1 MTPGLLQSNRHPLL
15 HARSVTSPGT
25 TFGKSQSSSIHS
37 NLINNTKLIDS
48 PSLCERWIHF
58 PSLWGRL
65 RLQKSAIALW
75 SCAGVTCPRTSSAY
89 VASSPIRS
97 KLWSFGLPYCWWEES
112 QSKFDGMAE
121 KVGSLGQSLH
131 RRISDM
137 EDLIRTSNGKD
148 REVDE
153 QNSAALF
160 SLQRSLTSVATAGS
174 VIPANIFFDIPQPVN
189 SLYTGRQQFL
199 NSLRDIS
206 LKPKDGDPIHKQ
218 QRFVICGISGSGKTQ
233 FCCKFADRNRE
244 VGFPFNFW
252 GIFYVDASTH
262 ERAKQTYVDIAKL
275 GNVEPNQKAAMHWL
289 SNRPERWLLLI
300 DNADDPGVNFE
311 DYFPKGDGG
320 LVIVTTRNPDH
331 KVYGNLGPGYF
342 EFQGMEEEDS
352 SALLLRSAHVKEPW
366 DVDSESRASKI
377 ARRLGFLA
385 LALIHAGA
393 TIRENICSL
402 KNYLA
407 VYDKS
412 WQRIRWVPGDEDE
425 EILRAVA
432 TYEVCF
438 AGIEE
443 RATRASEDAIQL
455 LKMFSFFYST
465 NIRFDILKRA
475 VLNAVVEREAERR
488 QTHVGSQR
496 TSTWHEWYRDAR
508 LFLLAFI
515 VQNRGP
521 PALPSCLRDGL
532 DAEFNE
538 PRVRY
543 ALRELTQ
550 MSLVTHDKSNDT
562 YSMHPTAE
570 QAVWAH
576 IAPVVLSRSILLPPH
591 DESHYEE
598 LFRRDILPHIDHV
611 RSCQESINRTIIAN
625 RERRWYGLVQWHG
638 AQSRLDRD
646 QAMRFAKFSFIFA
659 HNGRWKDAEELQLA
673 VKAYTDRV
681 LGPDHRSSRRIT
693 LALAQTYWNQGR
705 GDEAAELQDT
715 VLQACIKWLGPDEYE
730 TLMAEEL
737 LGETRWQQGRCS
749 DARVLQQHAVN
760 GLTKLKGSGGED
772 TLTATGRLGRTE
784 AKFYENLDE
793 AKKHITEAFRGLSS
807 LLGPKH
813 TKTLSVQ
820 EDLALLALQMKED
833 LSDPLEWLQHHDEAE
848 DLVRRGLSIAE
859 RNLGIGHIGYLMGKT
874 LLGTILTNQ
883 SKYAEAESTLLEVL
897 EKQRHLSACR
907 GDFHPDRLGAMIEL
921 VSCYRVQ
928 GKLDE
933 SIQYCDEVIKGLQR
947 ISATQHPLERKMRAQ
962 KQDLMGMRLLR
973 GD

>member
-1 MTPGLLQSNRHPLL
+1 M
-15 HARSVTSPGT
+15 
-25 TFGKSQSSSIHS
+25 
-37 NLINNTKLIDS
+37 
-48 PSLCERWIHF
+48 
-58 PSLWGRL
+58 
-65 RLQKSAIALW
+65 
-75 SCAGVTCPRTSSAY
+75 
-89 VASSPIRS
+89 ASSPIRS
-97 KLWSFGLPYCWWEES
+97 KLWSFGLPYCWCKEES

-121 KVGSLGQSLH
+121 KVESLVQSLH

-153 QNSAALF
+153 QNSAALS

-206 LKPKDGDPIHKQ
+206 LKPKGGDSIHKQ

-233 FCCKFADRNRE
+233 FCCKFADQNRE
-244 VGFPFNFW
+244 SFW
-252 GIFYVDASTH
+252 GIFYIDASTL
-262 ERAKQTYVDIAKL
+262 ERAKQTYVDITKL
-275 GNVEPNQKAAMHWL
+275 GSVEPNQKAAMHWL

-300 DNADDPGVNFE
+300 DNADDPGVNLE
-311 DYFPKGDGG
+311 DCFPKGDGG

-366 DVDSESRASKI
+366 DVDSKSWASKI

-393 TIRENICSL
+393 TIRENLCSL

-412 WQRIRWVPGDEDE
+412 WQRMRWVPGDEDE

-432 TYEVCF
+432 TYEVCY

-475 VLNAVVEREAERR
+475 VLNTVVEREAERR
-488 QTHVGSQR
+488 QTQVGSQR
-496 TSTWHEWYRDAR
+496 TSTWHEWYRDLR

-562 YSMHPTAE
+562 YSMHPLVHRWARERQGMSTAE

-576 IAPVVLSRSILLPPH
+576 IAAVVLSRSILLPPH
-591 DESHYEE
+591 DESHCESQRESHRKSQDAE

-625 RERRWYGLVQWHG
+625 RERRWYGL
-638 AQSRLDRD
+638 
-646 QAMRFAKFSFIFA
+646 FSVIFA

-715 VLQACIKWLGPDEYE
+715 VLQACIKWLGPDDYE

-737 LGETRWQQGRCS
+737 LGETRWQQGRYS

-760 GLTKLKGSGGED
+760 GLTKLK
-772 TLTATGRLGRTE
+772 

-793 AKKHITEAFRGLSS
+793 AKKHITEAFRGLNN

-820 EDLALLALQMKED
+820 EDLELLVLQMKED
-833 LSDPLEWLQHHDEAE
+833 LSDPLEWLQHVLACRHEKLGKEHPYTLLAMTRLARVKTALGEHDEAE

-859 RNLGIGHIGYLMGKT
+859 RNLGKGHIGYLM
-874 LLGTILTNQ
+874 GTILTNQ
-883 SKYAEAESTLLEVL
+883 SKYAEAESTLLEVM

-907 GDFHPDRLGAMIEL
+907 
-921 VSCYRVQ
+921 

-962 KQDLMGMRLLR
+962 KQDLMGMRLFR